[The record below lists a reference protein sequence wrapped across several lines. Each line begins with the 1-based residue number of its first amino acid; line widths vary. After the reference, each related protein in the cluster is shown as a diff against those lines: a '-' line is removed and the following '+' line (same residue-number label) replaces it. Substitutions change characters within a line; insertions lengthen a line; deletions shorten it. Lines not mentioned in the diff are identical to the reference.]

1 MASSGAPV
9 GARPPLLEPADGER
23 ATERQG
29 RAQPVRQ
36 QLPPPPLAR
45 RADGFSRRD
54 LGDTEPHRLKDSTG
68 QQEKRATGTQKRT
81 ADPEFGERFR
91 IDLTKGGQ
99 RRRCVLKARVVD
111 PSTFGADELLG
122 HADIGATPAASC
134 PDFAGP
140 QGLATLIC
148 CGCVARPTSGT
159 GRRGAA
165 PAAPQAAAGT
175 PRPRH
180 AHAPALRRQSP
191 PRAPALADPSRG
203 RRKRGCRRD
212 AWSGGGGN

>member
-1 MASSGAPV
+1 MARSGAPV

-36 QLPPPPLAR
+36 QLQFPPPPPLATR

-122 HADIGATPAASC
+122 HADIGSRHC
-134 PDFAGP
+134 RILSDF
-140 QGLATLIC
+140 C
-148 CGCVARPTSGT
+148 
-159 GRRGAA
+159 
-165 PAAPQAAAGT
+165 
-175 PRPRH
+175 
-180 AHAPALRRQSP
+180 
-191 PRAPALADPSRG
+191 
-203 RRKRGCRRD
+203 
-212 AWSGGGGN
+212 